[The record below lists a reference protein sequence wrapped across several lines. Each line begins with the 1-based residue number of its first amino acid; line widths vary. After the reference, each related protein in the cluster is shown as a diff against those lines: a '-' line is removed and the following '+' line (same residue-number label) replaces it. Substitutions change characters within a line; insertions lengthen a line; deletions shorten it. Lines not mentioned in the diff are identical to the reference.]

1 MPLFLYKRW
10 KKPTPSYMK
19 ILAFLSLIYA
29 IVTEVISFLEAQ
41 PSINYS
47 NTLWVM
53 SYAKKE
59 RCLEENRADFAQHS
73 NPKVHTARSN
83 FHRT

>member
-1 MPLFLYKRW
+1 MPLFLYKLW
-10 KKPTPSYMK
+10 KEHTPSDMK
-19 ILAFLSLIYA
+19 ILAFLSLIYV

-47 NTLWVM
+47 STLWVM

-59 RCLEENRADFAQHS
+59 RCLGENCADFAQHS
-73 NPKVHTARSN
+73 NPKVHMARSN
-83 FHRT
+83 CHPT

>member
-1 MPLFLYKRW
+1 
-10 KKPTPSYMK
+10 MK

-47 NTLWVM
+47 STL
-53 SYAKKE
+53 
-59 RCLEENRADFAQHS
+59 
-73 NPKVHTARSN
+73 
-83 FHRT
+83 